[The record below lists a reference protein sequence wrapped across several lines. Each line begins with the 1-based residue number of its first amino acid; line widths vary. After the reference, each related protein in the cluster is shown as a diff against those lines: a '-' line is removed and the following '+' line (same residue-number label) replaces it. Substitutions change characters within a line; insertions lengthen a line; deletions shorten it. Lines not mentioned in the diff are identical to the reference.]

1 MNDKEKHCILLFDE
15 LAIDTSIQYNRKQ
28 DCVEG
33 VEDYGSERNNKL
45 ADHANVF
52 MIKGAVKKL
61 GTAKAIKLVVK
72 ECQKIGLKIVASICD
87 QGAANVA
94 AINRLLQE
102 TKQMQTEEG
111 QYFGYVINEQEIVPL
126 YDVPHLF
133 KGLRNNLLTK
143 DLHFE
148 INGKKMVAKWD
159 HILQF
164 YFLDLSDDV
173 RICPKLTDCHVILE
187 KINKMKVSACTQ
199 VFSNTVGSLMKRI
212 SKWNIEHGRK
222 LSPEA
227 EDRAELI
234 LFLDKLFDSLN
245 GMNRIAPS
253 SKPLKGAVTKHSAHE
268 AFWIEAIKV
277 IETMIYYC
285 NKKQRFIKPPSL
297 SNLIKTLRVIHLF
310 SNCEESE
317 TCEVIDNLQCFL
329 TGEAVAGVSA
339 LSDDDAPVNVRLPS
353 NLYRK
358 QKSKIERCSITY
370 IAGYFIKKIKN
381 LIKDC
386 EVCKVNYL
394 YSDCVKDTEFI
405 EARQYRQSN
414 LIKPGSFV
422 TYVTSQSLTL
432 LFQVLPYDIS

>member
-1 MNDKEKHCILLFDE
+1 MPLQPGINKHIFTTLKESVKKMNDKEKHCILLFDE

-33 VEDYGSERNNKL
+33 VDYGSERNNKL

-52 MIKGAVKKL
+52 MIKGAVKNLVQPVSFTFSNGPIKTNKL
-61 GTAKAIKLVVK
+61 VEAIKLVVK

-212 SKWNIEHGRK
+212 SKWNIDHGRK

-227 EDRAELI
+227 EDTAELI

-277 IETMIYYC
+277 IETMRYYC

-297 SNLIKTLRVIHLF
+297 SNLIKTLRGFIYLQKKLLF
-310 SNCEESE
+310 GNTLEY
-317 TCEVIDNLQCFL
+317 ILPRKFNQDNLENFFCF
-329 TGEAVAGVSA
+329 
-339 LSDDDAPVNVRLPS
+339 
-353 NLYRK
+353 
-358 QKSKIERCSITY
+358 C
-370 IAGYFIKKIKN
+370 
-381 LIKDC
+381 
-386 EVCKVNYL
+386 
-394 YSDCVKDTEFI
+394 
-405 EARQYRQSN
+405 
-414 LIKPGSFV
+414 
-422 TYVTSQSLTL
+422 
-432 LFQVLPYDIS
+432 